1 MTKQQNP
8 TPEPAPLLVSLWQAA
23 KLLSV
28 CKRTVQNYVA
38 LRQLPARK
46 IGRRT
51 LIPYSALV
59 QFSRHDHATDP
70 PEQPQQ

>member
-1 MTKQQNP
+1 MEQKTLSP
-8 TPEPAPLLVSLWQAA
+8 ILVSIRQAA
-23 KLLSV
+23 ELLNV
-28 CKRTVQNYVA
+28 CPRTVQNLVIA
-38 LRQLPARK
+38 KRLRARK

-59 QFSRHDHATDP
+59 QFSRHDHATDA